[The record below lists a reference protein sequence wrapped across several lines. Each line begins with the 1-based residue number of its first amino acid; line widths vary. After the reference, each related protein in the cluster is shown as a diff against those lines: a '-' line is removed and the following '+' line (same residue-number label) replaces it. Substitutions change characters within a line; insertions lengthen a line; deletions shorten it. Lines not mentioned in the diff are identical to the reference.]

1 MIILIWTVL
10 VLRKQTKT
18 GAEQTKLLAY
28 QSISAQMVAVDR
40 FFIEHV
46 ELRAYIY
53 NGIDISEDDELYP
66 EVRAAAEMMMDFMD
80 GVFTQRIY
88 MPEYPWDESWGRYF
102 EDLVD
107 SSPAIRQFIKDKYEW
122 YEPSFRYY
130 PENVRARL
138 TELGKKHIKESQ
150 PQVLSARKVDSEDED
165 GQTA

>member
-1 MIILIWTVL
+1 MIILVWTVY
-10 VLRKQTKT
+10 VLRKQTEVA
-18 GAEQTKLLAY
+18 AEQTKLLAY
-28 QSISAQMVAVDR
+28 QNISAQMVAVDR

-53 NGIDISEDDELYP
+53 DDKVISEEDELYP
-66 EVRAAAEMMMDFMD
+66 EVLATAEMMMDFMD
-80 GVFTQRIY
+80 GVFNMRPY

-107 SSPAIRQFIKDKYEW
+107 SSPAIRHFIKDKYEW

-130 PENVRARL
+130 PEKVRAKL